1 MRTHRTSASA
11 GWMAVLLVACGQP
24 ASGGGAGEQVD
35 SGATAGEA
43 SPAREAPTASAAR
56 TARRA
61 QLRALGP
68 DERRVAIVVLPGD
81 ASVEVDGQPAR
92 RRDGLIEL
100 VGKVGE
106 QHRVR
111 AFKGAKS
118 TGEKT
123 VTIEESGAS
132 PALLDLYEP
141 PPPGAAKPVTPQKKP
156 IRFDNFDE

>member
-1 MRTHRTSASA
+1 MRTRRMSAPA

-24 ASGGGAGEQVD
+24 ASGGGAGEQAD
-35 SGATAGEA
+35 SGTTAAEA
-43 SPAREAPTASAAR
+43 NPERGAPAASDAG

-68 DERRVAIVVLPGD
+68 GERRVAVVVLPGD

-141 PPPGAAKPVTPQKKP
+141 PPPGAAKVVIPQKKP
-156 IRFDNFDE
+156 MRFDNFDE

>member
-1 MRTHRTSASA
+1 MKTHRVFASA

-24 ASGGGAGEQVD
+24 ASGGGAGEQAASGTT
-35 SGATAGEA
+35 SGAA
-43 SPAREAPTASAAR
+43 SPERGAPTASDAE
-56 TARRA
+56 TVRRA
-61 QLRALGP
+61 QPRALGP
-68 DERRVAIVVLPGD
+68 DERRVTVVVLPGD

-111 AFKGAKS
+111 AFKGTKS

-123 VTIEESGAS
+123 VTIKESGAS
-132 PALLDLYEP
+132 PALVDLHEP
-141 PPPGAAKPVTPQKKP
+141 PPPGAAKAVAAKRTP